1 MSASDTRAL
10 NRVDDFL
17 NYDFCPWANRWVYW
31 MKHPLVGVAVVA
43 ITAGICGT
51 FVAPQA
57 WFLCAGLLIVGMI
70 GLIWPAVSIAAVR
83 ANVRFQQAWCEE
95 EAEVSVEVS
104 LTNHLPLPIFGL
116 SLRTSETHEV
126 LVSFARV
133 PAWRKTVYQWRLTPH
148 QRGSFPREELL
159 VQTGFPFGVWTAQR
173 TASVSGELLVLPKA
187 VDLDAVPALVSSN
200 WGNDQYSSR
209 RTGDCGDIMGTRP
222 FRPGDSLRQIHWATT
237 ARTGTL
243 VCTER
248 QLAIQNRVVCY
259 LDVATAHH
267 AGAGVNSS
275 LEWSIRVFAGIC
287 RELASQGSEVRAVFG
302 QESLQ
307 VQSGVAGQRRLLM
320 RLARLPEAGIEQPT
334 RQPNDAS
341 IAVVT
346 DLSPA
351 GNATLPVVLEA
362 KGFESLEEAP
372 ASEDRVTSTGAQGAV
387 TIRNCDDLRF
397 NLNAK
402 WRRACHAVS

>member
-1 MSASDTRAL
+1 MSVTQTRAL
-10 NRVDDFL
+10 SRVDALL

-31 MKHPLVGVAVVA
+31 LKHPMVGVAVVA

-83 ANVRFQQAWCEE
+83 ANVRFHQAWCEE

-148 QRGSFPREELL
+148 QRGSFPREQLL
-159 VQTGFPFGVWTAQR
+159 LQTGFPFGVWTAQR

-187 VDLDAVPALVSSN
+187 VDLDAIPALVSSN

-237 ARTGTL
+237 ARTGAL

-259 LDVATAHH
+259 LDVAAAHH
-267 AGAGVNSS
+267 AGSGVNSS
-275 LEWSIRVFAGIC
+275 LEWSIRFFAGIC
-287 RELASQGSEVRAVFG
+287 RELANQGSEVRAVFG

-320 RLARLPEAGIEQPT
+320 RLARLPENGVEQPT
-334 RQPNDAS
+334 LQPEEAS

-346 DLSPA
+346 DLSPSGHA
-351 GNATLPVVLEA
+351 VLPVMLETR
-362 KGFESLEEAP
+362 GFESLPGAA
-372 ASEDRVTSTGAQGAV
+372 ASVDHMANGTVQASV
-387 TIRNCDDLRF
+387 MINNCDDLRS